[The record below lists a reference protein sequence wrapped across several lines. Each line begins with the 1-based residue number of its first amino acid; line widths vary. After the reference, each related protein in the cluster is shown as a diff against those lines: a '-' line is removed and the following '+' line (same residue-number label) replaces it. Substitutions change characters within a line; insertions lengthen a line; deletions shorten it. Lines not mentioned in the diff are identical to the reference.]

1 MSFLA
6 YDPTI
11 TEWDLYYWFTEAK
24 PYPKELIKDESYI
37 ADYAKEEIQ
46 GMVWIWPLE
55 SSDLKYKSVTSLIKK
70 LWILWHKVGH
80 SKTMKGV
87 KEMMELIIEHSK
99 NTKRE
104 IMLQPELSAKLIHG
118 H

>member
-1 MSFLA
+1 MTMDQMLAYDRIINSTSKSFHQDLILIAPILA

-46 GMVWIWPLE
+46 GMVLTLVHLE
-55 SSDLKYKSVTSLIKK
+55 S
-70 LWILWHKVGH
+70 
-80 SKTMKGV
+80 
-87 KEMMELIIEHSK
+87 
-99 NTKRE
+99 
-104 IMLQPELSAKLIHG
+104 
-118 H
+118 

>member
-1 MSFLA
+1 MHLA
-6 YDPTI
+6 DGHLAQIPHRPSGRRTP
-11 TEWDLYYWFTEAK
+11 LY
-24 PYPKELIKDESYI
+24 
-37 ADYAKEEIQ
+37 
-46 GMVWIWPLE
+46 
-55 SSDLKYKSVTSLIKK
+55 
-70 LWILWHKVGH
+70 KVGKNL
-80 SKTMKGV
+80 KTMKGV

>member
-1 MSFLA
+1 MDQMLAYDRIINSTSKSFHEDFILIASILA

-46 GMVWIWPLE
+46 GMVL
-55 SSDLKYKSVTSLIKK
+55 TLITH
-70 LWILWHKVGH
+70 ILRVQ
-80 SKTMKGV
+80 S
-87 KEMMELIIEHSK
+87 
-99 NTKRE
+99 
-104 IMLQPELSAKLIHG
+104 
-118 H
+118 

>member
-1 MSFLA
+1 MQDSSTVLA
-6 YDPTI
+6 
-11 TEWDLYYWFTEAK
+11 LNH
-24 PYPKELIKDESYI
+24 ELT
-37 ADYAKEEIQ
+37 
-46 GMVWIWPLE
+46 
-55 SSDLKYKSVTSLIKK
+55 LKLI
-70 LWILWHKVGH
+70 
-80 SKTMKGV
+80 KGV